1 MLFRYEAVDN
11 DGNKKT
17 GKIDAVSKDV
27 AVSSLQRRGLVVS
40 KVEKAE
46 KKAFWEQ
53 DITLFE
59 HISNRDVVVLSRQ
72 IATLFEAQVS
82 PLRVFRLLADETDD
96 PAIRKRLA
104 AVADD
109 LQAGNTIAK
118 SLEKHP
124 DMFSDFYVN
133 MVRAGEETGNLEKS
147 FSDLAD
153 YLERTYEL
161 MSKARNALIYPAF
174 VILTFIIVMVLMLT
188 IVIPR
193 LKDILQDTGGDLPIY
208 TTIVLGI
215 SNFLV
220 NYGIFLLAA
229 LLLVAVGVWRY
240 ANTEEG
246 RLVVSELKYSV
257 PYIGSLYRRLYLSRL
272 ADVLATSLTSGIQV
286 VRGLEISKS
295 VISDRTYEDILD
307 TAIADV
313 KGGSSLSQS
322 LGQYDEVP
330 GVMTGMMKV
339 GEETGELG
347 YILKTLS
354 KFYRREVENAVDN
367 LVNLIEPAMI
377 VLLGLGVGFL
387 LASVLMPLYNI
398 SAGI

>member
-1 MLFRYEAVDN
+1 MLFRYDAVDN

-40 KVEKAE
+40 KVERAE
-46 KKAFWEQ
+46 KKPFWQ
-53 DITLFE
+53 KDITLFE

-82 PLRVFRLLADETDD
+82 PLRVFRLLAEESDD
-96 PAIRKRLA
+96 PAIKKRLA

-174 VILTFIIVMVLMLT
+174 VITTFIVVMVLMLT

-208 TTIVLGI
+208 TTAVIGI
-215 SNFLV
+215 SEFLV
-220 NYGIFLLAA
+220 NYGIFLLAG
-229 LLLVAVGVWRY
+229 LLLAAVGVWRY
-240 ANTEEG
+240 INTEEG

-257 PYIGSLYRRLYLSRL
+257 PYVGSLYRRLYLSRL

-307 TAIADV
+307 VAISDV

-367 LVNLIEPAMI
+367 LVNLIEPMMI

-387 LASVLMPLYNI
+387 LASVLLPLYNI